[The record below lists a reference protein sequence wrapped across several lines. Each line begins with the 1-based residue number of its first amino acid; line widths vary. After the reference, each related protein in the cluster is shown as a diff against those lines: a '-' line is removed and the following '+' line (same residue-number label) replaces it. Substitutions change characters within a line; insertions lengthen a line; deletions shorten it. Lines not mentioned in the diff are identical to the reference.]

1 MMASIINKLL
11 YFLRFIVLAL
21 LVLHIVT
28 VTSQTRTSGAGS
40 RRSG

>member
-28 VTSQTRTSGAGS
+28 GAKWPDTHQW
-40 RRSG
+40 RWQ